1 MNTPSLKSFSLS
13 QPPRSPSGR
22 PDQLMRRLHQLG
34 VGAAIIAG
42 AACAL
47 PNGGETPQAGDPLI
61 GTQVEATY
69 LSDFYPPFRAGMQ
82 YAYVGV
88 ERQGEIEKSNRLEA
102 EVLETTADTAKIRV
116 TLGGKISQITEI
128 NRRQDPPVLP
138 PGGITFEGR
147 EQITVP
153 AGSFN
158 AQKFSYT
165 QNKSRFNAWGEKG
178 VGLLKILERRPNGD
192 TVTTELQSYV
202 K

>member
-1 MNTPSLKSFSLS
+1 MKITPQPSLH
-13 QPPRSPSGR
+13 PPVHPSVWT
-22 PDQLMRRLHQLG
+22 RRLHQMG
-34 VGAAIIAG
+34 VGLALVAG
-42 AACAL
+42 AACGL
-47 PNGGETPQAGDPLI
+47 PNGGETPQSGDPPI

-69 LSDFYPPFRAGMQ
+69 LSDFYPPFRAGMR

-102 EVLETTADTAKIRV
+102 EVLETTADKAKIRV
-116 TLGGKISQITEI
+116 TIGGKVSQTTEI

-165 QNKSRFNAWGEKG
+165 QNKSSFNAWGEKG